1 VALPTSKLPIDASPE
16 RLTVLVATQLERG
29 LAVAMAT
36 VVGRK
41 GSAPSTPGQKLA
53 MWRDHTATHVLGT
66 VGGGAVERA
75 VLMELAAVLDEA
87 RTETKVH
94 TFRLGPSLGMCCGGS
109 ADVLI
114 EPLAVRRKVLL
125 VGAGHVGLATAPL
138 LRSLE
143 FDVTLVDGR
152 DEAHAGERLAGVAA
166 SGVRVLHADHDD
178 PEVLGALGP
187 PARAVLL
194 VATHDHT
201 LDQDVI
207 AWGLARG
214 LGWVGGVGSRRK
226 ALRTRERL
234 LARGFSTT
242 DANRV
247 KMPVGAPIGARRPNE
262 IAVSIA
268 AELVAWRADLESSA
282 APRAR
287 EDQPVASHLPVHPD
301 RDPPS

>member
-1 VALPTSKLPIDASPE
+1 VALPTSTLPKDASPE
-16 RLTVLVATQLERG
+16 RLTVLVASLLARG
-29 LAVAMAT
+29 IPVAVAT

-53 MWRDHTATHVLGT
+53 MWRVDAEIHVEGT

-75 VLMELAAVLDEA
+75 VLIELLRVLDDA
-87 RTETKVH
+87 LTQATVH

-114 EPLAVRRKVLL
+114 EPLAVRRRVLI

-143 FDVTLVDGR
+143 FDVTLVDAR
-152 DEAHAGERLAGVAA
+152 DEAHAGERLAGVL
-166 SGVRVLHADHDD
+166 SGVRVLQTDHDD
-178 PEVLGALGP
+178 PLVLGSLGP
-187 PARAVLL
+187 VERAALL
-194 VATHDHT
+194 VATHDHA

-207 AWGLARG
+207 AWGINRG
-214 LGWVGGVGSRRK
+214 IGWVGGVGSRRK
-226 ALRTRERL
+226 AVRTRERL
-234 LARGFSTT
+234 ALRGVSAP
-242 DANRV
+242 DVARV
-247 KMPVGAPIGARRPNE
+247 KMPVGLPIGARRPTE

-268 AELVAWRADLESSA
+268 AELIAWRADLERSRE
-282 APRAR
+282 RAS
-287 EDQPVASHLPVHPD
+287 DSPSPVHPD